1 MTHPPAAMTTA
12 WIAGASGLVGSKLL
26 PLLLDDPAVSAV
38 VSLGRR
44 PVEVTHPKLT
54 QRTVDFAAPDV
65 AGLPPPDVALCALG
79 TTIARAGSA
88 EAFRAVDHGAVMAF
102 ARAAFAAGAKAFVV
116 VTAHGAD
123 AGSMVLYNRV
133 KAEVEADLGRVG
145 FASLAI
151 ARPSLLL
158 GDRAES
164 RPGERVAI
172 VASRLLGGL
181 LRPFEARPIEADV
194 VARALVVLT
203 HAPPAGTAVY
213 PSSRLQTLGG
223 GA

>member
-1 MTHPPAAMTTA
+1 MTTA

-26 PLLLDDPAVSAV
+26 SLLLDDPLFTAVA
-38 VSLGRR
+38 SLGRH
-44 PVEVTHPKLT
+44 PVAVTHPKLT
-54 QRTVDFAAPDV
+54 QRTVDFAALDASGLPAPDV
-65 AGLPPPDVALCALG
+65 AFCALG
-79 TTIARAGSA
+79 TTIAKAGTA

-102 ARAAFAAGAKAFVV
+102 ARAAFEAGARRFEV

-123 AGSMVLYNRV
+123 ARSMVLYNRV
-133 KAEVEADLGRVG
+133 KAEVEADLRTVG
-145 FASLAI
+145 FTSLAI

-164 RPGERVAI
+164 RPGERVAV

-194 VARALVVLT
+194 VARALVAIA
-203 HAPPAGTAVY
+203 HDPPTGAVVF

-223 GA
+223 G

>member
-1 MTHPPAAMTTA
+1 MKTA

-26 PLLLDDPAVSAV
+26 ALLLTDPGYSAV

-44 PVEVTHPKLT
+44 PIDVTNAKLT
-54 QRTVDFAAPDV
+54 QCTVDFASLDIAGLPAPDV
-65 AGLPPPDVALCALG
+65 AFCALG

-102 ARAAFAAGAKAFVV
+102 ARAAFARGSRHFEV
-116 VTAHGAD
+116 VTAHGAE
-123 AGSMVLYNRV
+123 AKSMVLYNRV
-133 KAEVEADLGRVG
+133 KAEVEADLRTVG
-145 FASLAI
+145 FTSLAI

-181 LRPFEARPIEADV
+181 LRPFEARPIEAEV
-194 VARALVVLT
+194 VARALLAIAHDPSGGAV
-203 HAPPAGTAVY
+203 VY

-223 GA
+223 G

>member
-1 MTHPPAAMTTA
+1 MTTA

-26 PLLLDDPAVSAV
+26 SLLLADPLFTAV
-38 VSLGRR
+38 VSLGRH
-44 PVEVTHPKLT
+44 PVGQAQPKLT
-54 QRTVDFAAPDV
+54 QRTVDFAALDVSGLPAPDV
-65 AGLPPPDVALCALG
+65 AFCTLG
-79 TTIARAGSA
+79 TTIAKAGTA

-102 ARAAFAAGAKAFVV
+102 ARAAYGAGARRFEV

-123 AGSMVLYNRV
+123 ARSLVLYNRV
-133 KAEVEADLGRVG
+133 KAEVEADLQLVG
-145 FASLAI
+145 FTSLAI

-164 RPGERVAI
+164 RPGERAAV

-181 LRPFEARPIEADV
+181 LRPFGARPIEADV
-194 VARALVVLT
+194 VARALVAIA
-203 HAPPAGTAVY
+203 HDPPSGAVVY

-223 GA
+223 G